1 MHVQIH
7 KAKTN
12 LLLTLDKAYLQD
24 FIPTFAGV
32 FAYYFMPVKVEIK
45 SFKYAK
51 ECFTYL

>member
-1 MHVQIH
+1 MYKYI
-7 KAKTN
+7 KPRLN

-45 SFKYAK
+45 SFKYTK
-51 ECFTYL
+51 ERSTYL